1 MKKIGIFYFSGTG
14 NTEIIARLLA
24 ESYERNQVEVELFR
38 IEDVV
43 NHKKTSVINDFDLI
57 GVGHPVLGFGAS
69 GITDQFAQM
78 LPSCPG
84 KKAFVFKTASSPHYL
99 NQGASDRVIQTMEA
113 KGYRV
118 FHNSII
124 AMPCNLYIKYD
135 DQLNKQLYQAAVKKV
150 ERIVTDTLSVQ
161 EQHLKINGV
170 LSKLL
175 RVLYYGEE
183 HYGAQYFAKGL
194 AASTNCT
201 HCKKCVRDC
210 PTNNI
215 SEAEDGIS
223 FGSNCI
229 WCMRCIYACPNHAI
243 KAKHLSGCV
252 LDPYTGGFN
261 IDQLLNN
268 PQIDGNYVT
277 EKSKGYYKH
286 FIKYFSEAENSVK
299 NSSSKQ

>member
-1 MKKIGIFYFSGTG
+1 MKRIGIFYFSGTG
-14 NTEIIARLLA
+14 NTEIIAKLLSK
-24 ESYERNQVEVELFR
+24 SYERKQIEVELFR
-38 IEDVV
+38 IEDIV
-43 NHKKTSVINDFDLI
+43 NHKNPFVINDFDMI

-69 GITDQFAQM
+69 GITDLFAQM
-78 LPSCPG
+78 LPHCPE
-84 KKAFVFKTASSPHYL
+84 KKAFIFKTASSPHYL
-99 NQGASDRVIQTMEA
+99 NQGASDTVIQAMEA

-124 AMPCNLYIKYD
+124 AMPCNWYIKYD

-150 ERIVTDTLSVQ
+150 DKIVADTINTQ

-175 RVLYYGEE
+175 RFLYYGEE

-194 AASTNCT
+194 AASANCNR
-201 HCKKCVRDC
+201 CKKCVRDC

-215 SEAEDGIS
+215 SEAEGKIC

-243 KAKHLSGCV
+243 KARHLTGCV

-268 PQIDGNYVT
+268 PQINGNYVT

-286 FIKYFSEAENSVK
+286 FIKYFSEDL
-299 NSSSKQ
+299 

>member
-14 NTEIIARLLA
+14 NTEIIARLLS
-24 ESYERNQVEVELFR
+24 ESYERKQINVELFR
-38 IEDVV
+38 IEDII
-43 NHKKTSVINDFDLI
+43 NHKKPLSIHDFDMI

-69 GITDQFAQM
+69 GITDQFAKM

-84 KKAFVFKTASSPHYL
+84 KKAFVFKTASSPHYI
-99 NQGASDRVIQTMEA
+99 NHGASDTVIHKMKE

-118 FHNSII
+118 FHNSIL
-124 AMPCNLYIKYD
+124 AMPCNWFMKYD
-135 DQLNKQLYQAAVKKV
+135 DQLNKQLYEAAIKKV
-150 ERIVTDTLSVQ
+150 EKIVVDTINEQ
-161 EQHLKINGV
+161 EQQLKINGV

-175 RVLYYGEE
+175 RIIYYGEE
-183 HYGAQYFAKGL
+183 HYGAKYFSKGL
-194 AASTNCT
+194 STSDNCNF
-201 HCKKCVRDC
+201 CKKCVRNC
-210 PTNNI
+210 PTHNI
-215 SEAEDGIS
+215 SEAAGKIC

-243 KAKHLSGCV
+243 QAKNLTGCV

-261 IDQLLNN
+261 IDKLLNN

-286 FIKYFSEAENSVK
+286 FIKYFRE
-299 NSSSKQ
+299 